1 MRHRSAGTPKED
13 ALQVLA
19 VNETGPGQPTAL
31 EVVFVEHQGRVFRAA
46 YRITGNAPDA
56 EDVVQT
62 VFLRLARRGDGGPP
76 VANLAS
82 YLYRSAINTALT
94 LLRDRPNRDAV
105 PLEDAEPTL
114 AARSAPD
121 PERLRESAEIAG
133 WLRRALAR
141 LDPPAAEMFARR
153 YFEDQD
159 NREIARAMGVSRV
172 RVAVTLHRTR
182 RHLER
187 EFRANTGGTR

>member
-13 ALQVLA
+13 ALQALA
-19 VNETGPGQPTAL
+19 VKEAGTGRPEAL
-31 EVVFVEHQGRVFRAA
+31 ERVFVEHQARVFRAA
-46 YRITGNAPDA
+46 YRITGNTPDA

-62 VFLRLARRGDGGPP
+62 VFLRLARRGGSGPP

-94 LLRDRPNRDAV
+94 MLRDRPERAV
-105 PLEDAEPTL
+105 ALEDAEPAL
-114 AARSAPD
+114 GRSVPT

-133 WLRRALAR
+133 WLRQALAR
-141 LDPPAAEMFARR
+141 LDPLAAEMFALR
-153 YFEDQD
+153 YLEDQD
-159 NREIARAMGVSRV
+159 NAGIARVLGVSRV

-182 RHLER
+182 RRLEK
-187 EFRANTGGTR
+187 EFRAITGGRS

>member
-19 VNETGPGQPTAL
+19 VSETGPEEPAAL
-31 EVVFVEHQGRVFRAA
+31 EKVFVEHQGRVFRAA
-46 YRITGNAPDA
+46 YRITGNAADA

-94 LLRDRPNRDAV
+94 LLRDRPDKDAI

-114 AARSAPD
+114 GSPSVPT
-121 PERLRESAEIAG
+121 PERLRESVEIAG

-141 LDPPAAEMFARR
+141 LDPIAAEMFALR
-153 YFEDQD
+153 YLEDQD
-159 NREIARAMGVSRV
+159 NREIAQVMGISRV

-182 RHLER
+182 RRLEHQ
-187 EFRANTGGTR
+187 FRAITGGRK